1 MLLSQGS
8 TAEFLKTRYSNLNN
22 NNAGLLL
29 NNFKFKDGVETRF
42 E

>member
-1 MLLSQGS
+1 MILSQES
-8 TAEFLKTRYSNLNN
+8 TAEFLKAEYSNLIN

-29 NNFKFKDGVETRF
+29 NNFKFKYGVETRF